1 MRDLTSP
8 NHRLLSM
15 SSGRVSFE
23 YKDYAGGNQI
33 KVMTLEA
40 TEFIANRL
48 HILNDYFFRVWM

>member
-1 MRDLTSP
+1 
-8 NHRLLSM
+8 M